1 MAGGEPS
8 WAVQAAG
15 DWSFNAQFFL
25 LSAPPGAGKT
35 SLLEQC
41 IAAFRAK
48 GLRAGGIISPDT
60 GPGGKRELILLRTS
74 PEKGSDERLQLQLN
88 DANRGDG
95 SGCVCGNES
104 APEGAVRVGNFIF
117 NESVFQ
123 KARAE
128 LHRLCRQEHGTAEAP
143 ADWVFVD
150 EVGPLELKQ
159 GGGLEPAIGELL
171 RAAARGELGP
181 PQPRFLIVVRQSCR
195 NEVVQTYG
203 LDGTGC
209 DAMEEEGMFAGFGGA
224 AARAA
229 AVVDLTEVPAAGE
242 ATDEF
247 IGRLVGL
254 PPLL

>member
-8 WAVQAAG
+8 WALQAAG
-15 DWSFNAQFFL
+15 DWPFSAQFFL
-25 LSAPPGAGKT
+25 LSTPPGTGKT
-35 SLLEQC
+35 TFLEQC
-41 IAAFRAK
+41 AAAFRAK
-48 GLRAGGIISPDT
+48 GLRAGGIIAPDT
-60 GPGGKRELILLRTS
+60 GAGGKRELVLLQTS
-74 PEKGSDERLQLQLN
+74 PEQSDERLQLQLN
-88 DANRGDG
+88 DAKRGDG
-95 SGCVCGNES
+95 SGCNYGNEET
-104 APEGAVRVGNFIF
+104 AEGAVRVVNFLF
-117 NESVFQ
+117 DESVFQ

-128 LHRLCRQEHGTAEAP
+128 LLRLCGQERGVVEAP

-150 EVGPLELKQ
+150 EIGPLELKR

-195 NEVVQTYG
+195 NECVQTYG

-229 AVVDLTEVPAAGE
+229 AVVDLAGVPTPGE
-242 ATDEF
+242 ATDDF
-247 IGRLVGL
+247 IGRLAGL